1 MLARFVRCS
10 DADVEAERGVVMEEW
25 RQGRTAHG
33 RADEDYVT
41 TLMRGSL
48 YAERLPIGKVCAA
61 AAAARPCPPPGRR
74 PA

>member
-1 MLARFVRCS
+1 
-10 DADVEAERGVVMEEW
+10 MEEW